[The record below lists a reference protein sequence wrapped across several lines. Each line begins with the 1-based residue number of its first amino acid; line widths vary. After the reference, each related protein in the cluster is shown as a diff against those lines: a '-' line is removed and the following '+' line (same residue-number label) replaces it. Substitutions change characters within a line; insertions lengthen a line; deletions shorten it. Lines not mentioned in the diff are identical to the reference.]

1 MTHSE
6 KKFQVPDKSE
16 MEFLERLAQVDPSSP
31 ALLDLSRAY
40 LAQKQPESS
49 ARLAQEI
56 LNAHPG
62 NLDAVLLAAQALLE
76 QNRMEAAKEIL
87 VQASSRLEEMAL
99 IFGELAS
106 LFDAVGDT
114 DRAARVRKASFA
126 LIREKEADEVEEADL
141 EASEGAGITLEGPV
155 PTETLARLYL
165 DQGSVE
171 KALEIY
177 SQILEAN
184 PDNDGIRE
192 KIAELEELPAPL
204 SEEAGEIEPEASRD
218 LKMRYINKL
227 VRLQLAAQ
235 SVRKAAQAG
244 I

>member
-1 MTHSE
+1 
-6 KKFQVPDKSE
+6 
-16 MEFLERLAQVDPSSP
+16 
-31 ALLDLSRAY
+31 
-40 LAQKQPESS
+40 
-49 ARLAQEI
+49 
-56 LNAHPG
+56 
-62 NLDAVLLAAQALLE
+62 
-76 QNRMEAAKEIL
+76 MEAAKEIL

-126 LIREKEADEVEEADL
+126 LIREKEADEIEEADL
-141 EASEGAGITLEGPV
+141 EASEGTGITLEGPV

>member
-1 MTHSE
+1 MALIE
-6 KKFQVPDKSE
+6 KKFQVPEKSE
-16 MEFLERLAQVDPSSP
+16 LEFLERLAQVDPSSP

-40 LAQKQPESS
+40 LAQNQPESS

-56 LNAHPG
+56 LSAHPG
-62 NLDAVLLAAQALLE
+62 HLDAVLLAAQALLE
-76 QNRMEAAKEIL
+76 QNRMEAATEIL
-87 VQASSRLEEMAL
+87 EQASSRLEEMAL
-99 IFGELAS
+99 IFRELAS
-106 LFDAVGDT
+106 LFETVGDT
-114 DRAARVRKASFA
+114 EQAARVRDASLA
-126 LIREKEADEVEEADL
+126 LIAEKEADGTEEADL
-141 EASEGAGITLEGPV
+141 EASEGTGVTLEGPV

-177 SQILEAN
+177 HQILEAN

-192 KIAELEELPAPL
+192 RIAEIEELPAPL
-204 SEEAGEIEPEASRD
+204 AEEVVETEPESSRD
-218 LKMRYINKL
+218 VKMRYINKL

-235 SVRKAAQAG
+235 NVRKAAQAG